1 MSLCARGEG
10 EGLLSD
16 SWRTDSQS
24 VSVSEASG
32 PSESDISMGF
42 SIELPDSGGV
52 TRMGYKAADGGVAGV
67 SSDIMDG
74 DLVDLKK
81 KKFKLCEPAVERG
94 RNICVQ
100 LCDAIPTPS
109 LAKAPQPLTG
119 LLIAH
124 SAAQP

>member
-74 DLVDLKK
+74 DLVVDLKK
-81 KKFKLCEPAVERG
+81 KSSSANQRSREGGIYASSCATQS
-94 RNICVQ
+94 Q
-100 LCDAIPTPS
+100 LH
-109 LAKAPQPLTG
+109 
-119 LLIAH
+119 LLQKH
-124 SAAQP
+124 HNP